1 MEPIRKPFYVDPI
14 FPLEV
19 VYKGLRDTGNELPDH
34 LHDLYEIVYIH
45 EGSGTF
51 FIDHSLYEKKPGDLY
66 LIPGNTI
73 HRSFPSADEPI
84 VSTAIFFAPSLV
96 QTFVLGNE
104 YDPFKGFDIA
114 RKTRNYKLTLP
125 KSVQL
130 RIEATI
136 EHMGHEL
143 QEKNEGYRQA
153 LWLQLQQ
160 ILLELFR
167 HPMMKTD
174 TLAAA
179 GLVPQWMQSALHD
192 INLDPVQCG
201 GLAELSEKACVSAGH
216 FSRVFKQL
224 TGMNVTDYV
233 NAKRIAKAKE
243 LLLSSDDTIETIAQG
258 CGFQGMRHFYETF
271 KKLTGETPKS
281 YRRKDK

>member
-1 MEPIRKPFYVDPI
+1 MIYSSHGTKEETIRMEPIRKPFYVDPI

-19 VYKGLRDTGNELPDH
+19 
-34 LHDLYEIVYIH
+34 VYIH

-51 FIDHSLYEKKPGDLY
+51 FIDHSLYEKKPGDLF

-130 RIEATI
+130 RIEATD
-136 EHMGHEL
+136 
-143 QEKNEGYRQA
+143 R
-153 LWLQLQQ
+153 
-160 ILLELFR
+160 
-167 HPMMKTD
+167 
-174 TLAAA
+174 
-179 GLVPQWMQSALHD
+179 
-192 INLDPVQCG
+192 
-201 GLAELSEKACVSAGH
+201 
-216 FSRVFKQL
+216 
-224 TGMNVTDYV
+224 
-233 NAKRIAKAKE
+233 
-243 LLLSSDDTIETIAQG
+243 
-258 CGFQGMRHFYETF
+258 
-271 KKLTGETPKS
+271 KS
-281 YRRKDK
+281 VV